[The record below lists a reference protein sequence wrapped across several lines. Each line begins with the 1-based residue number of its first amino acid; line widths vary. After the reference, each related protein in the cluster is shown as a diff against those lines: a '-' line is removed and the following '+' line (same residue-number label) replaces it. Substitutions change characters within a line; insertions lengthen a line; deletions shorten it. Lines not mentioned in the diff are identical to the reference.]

1 MTRLIPTMLL
11 ATRNRGK
18 LREFQALLA
27 PAGWEVI
34 ALQALDSTQDADEP
48 NLESRISQSR
58 ISRSPN
64 HFEETGDSF
73 GENARLKALHY
84 SRMSD
89 LPVLGDDSGLEV
101 FSLGGRPG
109 IQSARYAGPGATDA
123 DRIRKLLAELQ
134 PDRADRSARFVCS
147 LALAQWGTVLQEA
160 EGECR
165 GEIALEPKGTGGF
178 GYDPIFFLPEFGCS
192 MAELPEEEKNRISH
206 RARAVA
212 SLLAKIAR
220 A

>member
-1 MTRLIPTMLL
+1 MSLLIPTMLL

-34 ALQALDSTQDADEP
+34 DLQALDLSQHADEP
-48 NLESRISQSR
+48 NLESRISQS
-58 ISRSPN
+58 PD

-109 IQSARYAGPGATDA
+109 IHSARYAGMEASDA

-134 PDRADRSARFVCS
+134 PDRADRTARFVCS

-220 A
+220 T